1 MLVQL
6 KQAVSAMHPS
16 LPRENPGSK
25 WPKTSLG
32 AVKDRKRL
40 TPAQLEKLIAICK
53 CGPAHTGL
61 EIQLLHMIDSG
72 KAEHPG
78 HGDSN

>member
-32 AVKDRKRL
+32 AVKDRRRL
-40 TPAQLEKLIAICK
+40 TPAQLETLITICK
-53 CGPAHTGL
+53 CA
-61 EIQLLHMIDSG
+61 
-72 KAEHPG
+72 PG
-78 HGDSN
+78 NYHL